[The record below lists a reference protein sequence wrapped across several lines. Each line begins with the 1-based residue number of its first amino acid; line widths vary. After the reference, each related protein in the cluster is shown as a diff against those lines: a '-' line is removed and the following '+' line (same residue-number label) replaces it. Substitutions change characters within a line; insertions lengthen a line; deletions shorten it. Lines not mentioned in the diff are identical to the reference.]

1 MGTEKDCCFTGLV
14 GCFLRLEQT
23 GFENASELGLD

>member
-1 MGTEKDCCFTGLV
+1 MGAEKDGFTGLV

-23 GFENASELGLD
+23 VFENASELDLD